1 MDGWTELT
9 QGELGREG
17 AKQNFVLALIV
28 MMFASIFAFILP
40 SLVAADSWTDTTTE
54 NFALGTHE
62 NTESVDDNVR
72 LEDIGVGIYYTQG
85 RFTSQAFD
93 AGQVVEDWGNISWSV
108 TTPSLTKQENDN
120 VGAEPDSLIDTTS
133 RVGTVAGG
141 SPTDTRDN
149 DGVYE
154 NIQENNLGTPITDP
168 YYEAVTV
175 VVSGDNLNSPDKL
188 DADDGDNYRVS
199 AGASVENTDYYMTLE
214 PDPLVDGSSRIG
226 VITGGSI
233 TDLQTQNN
241 VYENIQENNIGALTT
256 TQENAAVTVVVSGDN
271 LSTPDKLNADDGDNY
286 RVDAAYTPVAE
297 DNLIENGDFTNDP
310 STSGWE
316 NTVTKITGNEIGEA
330 LWGST
335 DGFVSGHAL
344 GRSEDWSILWYQ
356 DFSATADPASA
367 TLKFAWRAPT
377 IVEPEKAH
385 IKVILR
391 SPSAVDT
398 VVWTKDY
405 DETAVE
411 NSTWAQQENDVTSVF
426 DESGTWTIFLQSD
439 LFTGNDG
446 GAEWRWDW
454 DNVTLEVQTRGTYAL
469 EVQHDSATFSIPAG
483 LTIENVRVRLNF
495 GSDNTATYTLEIR
508 DWQNSEWDILNTETV
523 ASGTEVTW
531 DNTLTTDPD
540 NYISSNDNIRVRLCT
555 DAIENDHILEEDYL
569 QFYASY
575 TPSEYG
581 LRWEYRITGLPTNG
595 IAYYVRIYGYADTGE
610 NFGIYT
616 WDGTIDQWVSGDGNL
631 PSGAAAE
638 GWVEYSISTSY
649 LEGDNISIMYLS
661 ADNTDATSENIH
673 IDYAGVR
680 VTTTTYSIDVQHDS
694 EPVSYSG
701 TLDNIHVWLNV
712 GSENTATYTL
722 QIRDWQNSEWD
733 DLETVAINNGTEY
746 TFDNTLTVDLENY
759 ISATDNIR
767 VQLIT
772 AAIENDHIAQEDYL
786 VYEVNYTPTD
796 YALRWE
802 HRIENVATS
811 YDNYWVRIRGY
822 TSGDSEN
829 VGVYIWDNNA
839 SSWEFLD
846 NLTTTEKTIT
856 KQIAGSSITQYLRGD
871 NLSIKHEDYD
881 NTDDDQTTVHI
892 DLCIVQAE
900 NVYTT
905 ETKLQVATSADN
917 IVWSDNLG
925 PDGTT
930 LTYFTTSPTSLGNIG
945 DNRYFGYIAYLS
957 TEDNTIT
964 PMLHDVTVNYTLAP
978 AAPSAPTLYLPADG
992 TYTNDNTPYFEWE
1005 NGANAENHRLVVDND
1020 PNFADGENAIDN
1032 TIIGDNSF
1040 TPTTELPPDNYYWK
1054 VCARNA
1060 QGDNWSE
1067 NTWTFEV
1074 VVGAWN
1080 LIETRTGT
1088 VEAPAACQLIETWTG
1103 TIEAPAEWQLIESWA
1118 GTVNAP
1124 VAWHMIETWTSTVS
1138 TQVEWQVV
1146 ESWTG
1151 TVSALAVW
1159 QIIESWTGT
1168 VSTPVLAEWKVIETW
1183 TGTVNAPAAWQLIET
1198 WTGTISAPAAWQL
1211 IETWTGTVQAPAAWQ
1226 LIESWTGTVSAPAV
1240 WQIIESWT
1248 GTVSAPAEWQ
1258 LIETWTGTVN
1268 APAAW
1273 QLIETWTGT
1282 VEAPAAWQLVETWTG
1297 AVNTPAA
1304 WQVIETWAGTV
1315 GAPAVWSLIETWTET
1330 IQAPVAWQIIE
1341 TWIGTVQSP
1350 VEWQLIETWTGIIEA
1365 PAEWQ
1370 LIETWTRTIQAAAE
1384 WELIEAWTGVVEAP
1398 TEWKLIE
1405 TWSGAIESPV
1415 EWQLIEE
1422 WLGTVSAQAVWD
1434 LIESWTG
1441 AVEAPV
1447 AWQLIET
1454 WAGTVEAP
1462 VEWQLIETWTGTVEA
1477 PAAWQLIETW
1487 TGVIEAPVYPKPT
1500 LYLPADGSITNDNT
1514 VYFEWSSIAD
1524 AENYDLFVDNDSD
1537 FNSLEVSVTIT
1548 DNYYTSSALLDENY
1562 LWRVRARDVTNNV
1575 SDNSATWTFLID
1587 TIAPATPTLVSLV
1600 DNAVGSALAQTF
1612 MWTEPETGVTY
1623 DIQIDN
1629 ETSFTSP
1636 YVHEN
1641 TGLADNSCIH
1651 TFASDGVYY
1660 WRVCAV
1666 DAANNQS
1673 SWADNFKFTIL
1684 APPGQPPLYLPADGA
1699 ITNDNTPTFEWTVDA
1714 NADNHRLLVDNDP
1727 DFSSSE
1733 KNRIVLD
1740 NYYTIADENSL
1751 PDDNYSWKVIAI
1763 NAQGENESS
1772 TWTFVIDTI
1781 APSIPTPSLP
1791 ADGAS
1796 TDDNT
1801 IYFEWSSIA
1810 DAEYYDLFVDNDPD
1824 FSSPEVSVTITDN
1837 YYTSSALLDGGYSWK
1852 VRTRDAA
1859 NNVIDNS
1866 VARTFLIGTTPTP
1879 VSPGGAAVG
1888 SDLTTPTLGTVP
1900 PPSEGAL
1907 TVTISTITAGGT
1919 GSADF
1924 TRYAIAVTEVRITTT
1939 SDVSGAR
1946 VGVVM
1951 HAAKPAGVT
1960 AITLPVYSYFDLSTT
1975 VGTAYIR
1982 GATIKFKVSKSWVA
1996 QMNIDEHTIRLLRYN
2011 GGWQRLSTGMISSDS
2026 TYLYYETT
2034 TSGFLLFAIVG
2045 EPMVAPT
2052 PTSPAAPIVPTPT
2065 QSPLFFYTM
2074 LSMAVGVAGFVM
2086 AYRLLARP
2094 SRYYVMLKRLE
2105 RAVIKPGVRSIGMPL
2120 PKPPARL
2127 LRRVSRAELAALG
2140 RLERIGLEK
2149 LLRERRS

>member
-9 QGELGREG
+9 QDELGREG

-40 SLVAADSWTDTTTE
+40 SPVAADSWTDTTTE

-72 LEDIGVGIYYTQG
+72 LEDIDVGIYYTQG

-93 AGQVVEDWGNISWSV
+93 AGQVVEDWDNISWSV
-108 TTPSLTKQENDN
+108 TTPSLTKQVNDN
-120 VGAEPDSLIDTTS
+120 VGAEPTTLIDGDSRIGVVQTGTS
-133 RVGTVAGG
+133 HE
-141 SPTDTRDN
+141 DTRDN

-154 NIQENNLGTPITDP
+154 NIQEINLGTPDTNS

-175 VVSGDNLNSPDKL
+175 VESGDSLSSPDKL

-199 AGASVENTDYYMTLE
+199 AVASVENTDYYMTLE
-214 PDPLVDGSSRIG
+214 PDSLVDGENSRIG

-233 TDLQTQNN
+233 TDVQTQNN
-241 VYENIQENNIGALTT
+241 VYENIQENNLGAPTT
-256 TQENAAVTVVVSGDN
+256 TQENAALTVVVSGDN
-271 LSTPDKLNADDGDNY
+271 LSTPDKLNVDDGDNY
-286 RVDAAYTPVAE
+286 RVNAAAIPSSE
-297 DNLIENGDFTNDP
+297 DSLVENGDFTNDP
-310 STSGWE
+310 SSSGWE
-316 NTVTKITGNEIGEA
+316 NTVTKLKANELGRA
-330 LWGST
+330 LWDSEV
-335 DGFVSGHAL
+335 GFVSAHAL
-344 GRSEDWSILWYQ
+344 GQSEDWSILWYQ
-356 DFSATADPASA
+356 DFSATANPESA
-367 TLKFAWRAPT
+367 TLKFAWRPAVVLVPQ
-377 IVEPEKAH
+377 EAH
-385 IKVILR
+385 IKVILK
-391 SPSAVDT
+391 SPSAVET
-398 VVWTKDY
+398 TIWTKDY
-405 DETAVE
+405 DSSATPYTAW
-411 NSTWAQQENDVTSVF
+411 TLQENDVVSII
-426 DESGTWTIFLQSD
+426 DETGTWRIILQSD
-439 LFTGNDG
+439 LYTGSDSNS
-446 GAEWRWDW
+446 EWRWDW
-454 DNVTLEVQTRGTYAL
+454 DNVTLEVQTGITYAL
-469 EVQHDSATFSIPAG
+469 EVQHDSGTFSIPAG
-483 LTIENVRVRLNF
+483 STIENVRVRLNF

-616 WDGTIDQWVSGDGNL
+616 WDGTNDQWVYSGENL
-631 PSGAAAE
+631 PSGAAVE

-661 ADNTDATSENIH
+661 ADNTDATPENIH

-680 VTTTTYSIDVQHDS
+680 ATTTTYSIDVQHDS

-701 TLDNIHVWLNV
+701 ALDNIHVWLNV
-712 GSENTATYTL
+712 GSENTTTCTL

-746 TFDNTLTVDLENY
+746 TFDNTLTVDPENY

-767 VQLIT
+767 VRLIT

-829 VGVYIWDNNA
+829 VGVYIWDKNA

-856 KQIAGSSITQYLRGD
+856 KQIAGLSITQYLRGD

-881 NTDDDQTTVHI
+881 NTDDNQTTVHI

-925 PDGTT
+925 PDDTI
-930 LTYFTTSPTSLGNIG
+930 LTYFTTSPTSLENIG
-945 DNRYFGYIAYLS
+945 DNRYFRYIAYLS
-957 TEDNTIT
+957 AEDNTIT

-1074 VVGAWN
+1074 VVGAWD
-1080 LIETRTGT
+1080 LIETWTGT
-1088 VEAPAACQLIETWTG
+1088 VEAPAAWQIIETWTG

-1211 IETWTGTVQAPAAWQ
+1211 IETWTGTV
-1226 LIESWTGTVSAPAV
+1226 
-1240 WQIIESWT
+1240 
-1248 GTVSAPAEWQ
+1248 
-1258 LIETWTGTVN
+1258 
-1268 APAAW
+1268 
-1273 QLIETWTGT
+1273 
-1282 VEAPAAWQLVETWTG
+1282 EAPAAWQLVETWTG

-1341 TWIGTVQSP
+1341 TW
-1350 VEWQLIETWTGIIEA
+1350 TGIIEV

-1384 WELIEAWTGVVEAP
+1384 WELIEAWTGIVEAL
-1398 TEWKLIE
+1398 TEWKLVE

-1415 EWQLIEE
+1415 EWQFIEE
-1422 WLGTVSAQAVWD
+1422 WVGAISAPAAWD

-1441 AVEAPV
+1441 TVEAPV

-1454 WAGTVEAP
+1454 WIGTVEAP
-1462 VEWQLIETWTGTVEA
+1462 AAWQLVESWTGTIEAPAEWQPVETWIGTVEA

-1487 TGVIEAPVYPKPT
+1487 AGVIEAPVYPKPT
-1500 LYLPADGSITNDNT
+1500 LYLPADGLITNDNT
-1514 VYFEWSSIAD
+1514 PYFEWTPERNAD
-1524 AENYDLFVDNDSD
+1524 NHRLLVDNDPD
-1537 FNSLEVSVTIT
+1537 FTSPEENVLLGAT
-1548 DNYYTSSALLDENY
+1548 DNTYTISAPGFADENY
-1562 LWRVRARDVTNNV
+1562 SWKVVAINAIDENE
-1575 SDNSATWTFLID
+1575 SSTWTFLID
-1587 TIAPATPTLVSLV
+1587 IIAPATPTLGSPEN
-1600 DNAVGSALAQTF
+1600 NAVESDLTQTF
-1612 MWTEPETGVTY
+1612 TWTEPEAGVTY

-1641 TGLADNSCIH
+1641 TGVADNSYIY

-1660 WRVCAV
+1660 WRVRAV
-1666 DAANNQS
+1666 DGANNQS
-1673 SWADNFKFTIL
+1673 SWANNFKLTIVTVAPSTPTSSVDAISPYWQTSTPFEITATASDADGYVEDVTLWYRYSANNSSWNSWTSLGVDSESPWSWSFNAPDDGYYEFYSIAVDDAGNEEPAPAEADARCGVDTAAPVITSVVINGGDDSTSSTPVTLSIDASDATSGLAEMQFSNDDLSWSDWESFT
-1684 APPGQPPLYLPADGA
+1684 ASKSYTLPAGGGLKTVYVRVKDEAGFMAA
-1699 ITNDNTPTFEWTVDA
+1699 IASD
-1714 NADNHRLLVDNDP
+1714 
-1727 DFSSSE
+1727 
-1733 KNRIVLD
+1733 
-1740 NYYTIADENSL
+1740 
-1751 PDDNYSWKVIAI
+1751 
-1763 NAQGENESS
+1763 
-1772 TWTFVIDTI
+1772 
-1781 APSIPTPSLP
+1781 SI
-1791 ADGAS
+1791 
-1796 TDDNT
+1796 
-1801 IYFEWSSIA
+1801 
-1810 DAEYYDLFVDNDPD
+1810 
-1824 FSSPEVSVTITDN
+1824 
-1837 YYTSSALLDGGYSWK
+1837 
-1852 VRTRDAA
+1852 
-1859 NNVIDNS
+1859 
-1866 VARTFLIGTTPTP
+1866 
-1879 VSPGGAAVG
+1879 
-1888 SDLTTPTLGTVP
+1888 TLETVP
-1900 PPSEGAL
+1900 PPLGGAL
-1907 TVTISTITAGGT
+1907 SVTIGTITAGET

-1951 HAAKPAGVT
+1951 HAAKPVGVT

-2011 GGWQRLSTGMISSDS
+2011 GGWQRLSTGMIRSDS
-2026 TYLYYETT
+2026 TYIYYEAT

-2074 LSMAVGVAGFVM
+2074 LSMAVGVAGLVM

-2105 RAVIKPGVRSIGMPL
+2105 RAVIRPGVRRIGMPL

-2127 LRRVSRAELAALG
+2127 LRRVSRAELAVLR
-2140 RLERIGLEK
+2140 RLERIAHGKRKE